1 MKTKK
6 KINITKMKAFKISAI
21 VVAVMLAIALNI
33 SLAYAVFFEP
43 PLQEYIEN
51 SNIQKDEFTANE
63 IANAINLKLLNEGSR
78 KQFAGDCLCERSI
91 KIVFTPKM
99 TQNDE
104 TIYFVQDGEIYFSS
118 RNSINITEFNGV
130 YQHLLDTI
138 GEQFKVSSD
147 RYQNNN
153 CVIIIDLIPN
163 NNDRPVYVYSM
174 YEVIE

>member
-6 KINITKMKAFKISAI
+6 KININKMKVFKISAI
-21 VVAVMLAIALNI
+21 VVAVVLAVTLNI

-78 KQFAGDCLCERSI
+78 KQFAGDCPCERSI
-91 KIVFTPKM
+91 KIVFNPKM
-99 TQNDE
+99 TQNNE
-104 TIYFVQDGEIYFSS
+104 TIYFIQDGEIYFSS
-118 RNSINITEFNGV
+118 RNSMNITEFNGV

-138 GEQFKVSSD
+138 GEQFKVSSNK
-147 RYQNNN
+147 YKNNS
-153 CVIIIDLIPN
+153 CIIIIDVIPS
-163 NNDRPVYVYSM
+163 NDDQPVYVYSM